1 MKCRSDF
8 VTNSSSSS
16 FILGKAGQNTVT
28 VSDGRKYL
36 KKLKESLGLDQDVY
50 CEHYIDLRYDP
61 NKQYDIEDVQF
72 VVEVIGLYSWEE
84 ERDKLIEQGEDE
96 YAANGVSS
104 LVTDD
109 GEWFELNAYAES
121 YTSGQIKAIYD
132 YAYQHYGEVLLGNV
146 ERGFLPYEA
155 YYDGIAHDSNIE
167 YKCNH
172 MGQVFKLLRN
182 Y

>member
-36 KKLKESLGLDQDVY
+36 KKLKESLGLDQAVY

-61 NKQYDIEDVQF
+61 NKQYDVEDVQF
-72 VVEVIGLYSWEE
+72 VAEVIGWYSWEK
-84 ERDKLIEQGEDE
+84 ERDKLMDEGKDE
-96 YAANGVSS
+96 YQANGVSS

-109 GEWFELNAYAES
+109 GEWFELDCYSES
-121 YTSGQIKAIYD
+121 YTDGQIKAIYD

-146 ERGFLPYEA
+146 ERGFFPYDAFYE
-155 YYDGIAHDSNIE
+155 GIAKDDSIV
-167 YKCNH
+167 YKNNH
-172 MGQVFKLLRN
+172 MG
-182 Y
+182 